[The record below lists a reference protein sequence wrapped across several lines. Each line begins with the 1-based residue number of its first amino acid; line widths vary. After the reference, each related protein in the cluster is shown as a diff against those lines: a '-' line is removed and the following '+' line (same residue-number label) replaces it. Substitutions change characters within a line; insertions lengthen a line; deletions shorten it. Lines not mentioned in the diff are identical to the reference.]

1 MGRGGECFSPQAY
14 ESAVGYW
21 ATAIN
26 AELAEQRRL
35 SKLAAEALVLATY
48 DPNLDPRVS
57 EAAPVEAAT
66 EQAEAHTE
74 ASAAARAVRFTAA
87 EAQAEAGGATPQ
99 ISEAGGAGGA
109 GGATPLT
116 KQSSKPPSTSEGP
129 KLLEASKSIS
139 RFGLLTLTPT
149 LTLTLTLSLTLN
161 PKP

>member
-21 ATAIN
+21 ATALN

-35 SKLAAEALVLATY
+35 SELAAEAPVQATY
-48 DPNLDPRVS
+48 DANLDARVS
-57 EAAPVEAAT
+57 EAAPVEAVT
-66 EQAEAHTE
+66 EHAEAHTE

-87 EAQAEAGGATPQ
+87 EAQAEAGGAIPQ

-109 GGATPLT
+109 GGDTPLK
-116 KQSSKPPSTSEGP
+116 KQSSKPPLTSEGS
-129 KLLEASKSIS
+129 KSQLLEASKSIS

-149 LTLTLTLSLTLN
+149 PTPTLSLSLSQ
-161 PKP
+161 P